1 MRSRWTQYLSLD
13 VHKFTGPEGLSAHYL
28 KKVAVEI
35 VVPLT
40 FLYKKSLQQGIV
52 PQALSSPIH
61 KSGSVDEPSNFRPIP
76 VVSVV
81 AKILEKIVLTQL
93 SSYLEDHKSLHTLQG
108 VYRHGKNTEDILLVG
123 VNSIG

>member
-1 MRSRWTQYLSLD
+1 MCRKHGSSR
-13 VHKFTGPEGLSAHYL
+13 
-28 KKVAVEI
+28 
-35 VVPLT
+35 
-40 FLYKKSLQQGIV
+40 
-52 PQALSSPIH
+52 IH